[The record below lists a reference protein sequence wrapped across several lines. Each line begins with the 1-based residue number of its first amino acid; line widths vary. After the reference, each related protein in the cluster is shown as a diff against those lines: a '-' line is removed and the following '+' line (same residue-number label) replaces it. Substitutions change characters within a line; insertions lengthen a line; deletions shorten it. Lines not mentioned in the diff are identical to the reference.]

1 VSGVEKAVFGEEFSQ
16 PLGRLNMQPSG
27 GFIRSATTGD
37 SIHFA
42 PPLTSR
48 ISYGAKLRLVF
59 RSRPMNSRETV
70 MPPRHNDEFRR
81 VVLPEFKLHAFKPGL
96 MSDLAISDQITAMHA
111 PV

>member
-1 VSGVEKAVFGEEFSQ
+1 
-16 PLGRLNMQPSG
+16 
-27 GFIRSATTGD
+27 
-37 SIHFA
+37 
-42 PPLTSR
+42 
-48 ISYGAKLRLVF
+48 
-59 RSRPMNSRETV
+59 

>member
-1 VSGVEKAVFGEEFSQ
+1 VSGVEKAFFGEEFSQ
-16 PLGRLNMQPSG
+16 PSGRLNGQPSG
-27 GFIRSATTGD
+27 GFLRPATTGN

-70 MPPRHNDEFRR
+70 MPRRHNGQFWL
-81 VVLPEFKLHAFKPGL
+81 VVFA
-96 MSDLAISDQITAMHA
+96 
-111 PV
+111 